1 MDILMSR
8 YKINENVCQYWTLVN
23 KSYQFMLHVGSVL
36 RIPALLLCAGW
47 LSPGEAGAQAYP
59 AKPVRMIQSL
69 GAGGGADPL
78 ARLMAQKLAEALGQP
93 VVVETQ
99 AGAGGAIG
107 ANMVA
112 RAVPDGYTIG
122 FAAAS
127 GLVLRKFLTRNVPY
141 DTLKDFT
148 PIMVLGETLSC
159 VVASPALGVTTL
171 PGAIEYAK
179 RNPGKVNYGSSGIGT
194 VHHLSGVVVEQLGGG
209 ALTHV
214 PYKSGGDALNGLLGG
229 QVQLVF
235 GIIGTMVP
243 HAKAGKL
250 RMLAINSG
258 KRFARMPEIPTI
270 AEVLPGYERPPGWNG
285 FVGPAGLPLPIT
297 RRLYEDLNRIANS
310 TEVSEKLLDLG
321 FVVDTAAPEQFIALL
336 RRSFEISE
344 RITRAAKLEPE

>member
-1 MDILMSR
+1 MTIS
-8 YKINENVCQYWTLVN
+8 
-23 KSYQFMLHVGSVL
+23 
-36 RIPALLLCAGW
+36 ALSSAWLAG
-47 LSPGEAGAQAYP
+47 LSAGLACLETSAQACP
-59 AKPVRMIQSL
+59 VKPVRMIQSL
-69 GAGGGADPL
+69 GVGGGSDPL
-78 ARLMAQKLAEALGQP
+78 ARMMSQKLGESLGQP

-107 ANMVA
+107 AAMVA
-112 RAVPDGYTIG
+112 RALPDGYTIG

-141 DTLKDFT
+141 DALKDFT

-159 VVASPALGVTTL
+159 VVASTALGVNTL
-171 PGAIEYAK
+171 AEALDYAK

-194 VHHLSGVVVEQLGGG
+194 VHHLSGVVVEQMGGG
-209 ALTHV
+209 QLVHV
-214 PYKSGGDALNGLLGG
+214 PYKSGGDSLNGLLSG

-243 HAKAGKL
+243 QAKAGKL

-258 KRFARMPEIPTI
+258 KRFTRMPEIPTI

-285 FVGPAGLPLPIT
+285 FVGPAGLPAPIT
-297 RRLYEDLNRIANS
+297 KRLYEELNRIANS
-310 TEVSEKLLDLG
+310 TEVSERLLDLG
-321 FVVDTAAPEQFIALL
+321 FVVETQSPEQFTTQL

-344 RITRAAKLEPE
+344 RIVRTRRAFARVAASMV

>member
-1 MDILMSR
+1 M
-8 YKINENVCQYWTLVN
+8 
-23 KSYQFMLHVGSVL
+23 
-36 RIPALLLCAGW
+36 RIALFFPHAAALLLVASAGA
-47 LSPGEAGAQAYP
+47 LAPGAAVAQAYP

-69 GAGGGADPL
+69 GVGGGSDPL
-78 ARLMAQKLAEALGQP
+78 ARMIAQKLGEALGQP

-107 ANMVA
+107 ASMVA
-112 RAVPDGYTIG
+112 RAAADGYTIG

-127 GLVLRKFLTRNVPY
+127 GLVLRKFLTRSVLY

-148 PIMVLGETLSC
+148 PIMVLGETLAC
-159 VVASPALGVTTL
+159 VVATPAIGVNSL
-171 PGAIEYAK
+171 PEAIEYAK

-209 ALTHV
+209 SLTHV
-214 PYKSGGDALNGLLGG
+214 PYKSGGDSLNGLLSG

-243 HAKAGKL
+243 HARAGKV
-250 RMLAINSG
+250 RILAINSG
-258 KRFARMPEIPTI
+258 KRFPRMPEIPTI

-285 FVGPAGLPLPIT
+285 FVGPAGLPAPIT
-297 RRLYEDLNRIANS
+297 KRLYEDLNRIANS
-310 TEVSEKLLDLG
+310 NDVSEKLLDLG
-321 FVVDTAAPEQFIALL
+321 FLVDTQTPEQFSAQL